1 MLQCNYRKDGSMN
14 TQIFSVRIP
23 TQLVE
28 VLDKIAKEH
37 EWSRNY
43 VVKKF
48 LSEKC
53 YELSG
58 DSAA

>member
-1 MLQCNYRKDGSMN
+1 MS
-14 TQIFSVRIP
+14 TQNFSIRIP
-23 TQLVE
+23 SNIVE
-28 VLDKIAKEH
+28 LLDKIAKEH

-43 VVKKF
+43 VITKF

-58 DSAA
+58 DSA

>member
-1 MLQCNYRKDGSMN
+1 MT

-28 VLDKIAKEH
+28 ILDKIAKEH

-48 LSEKC
+48 LSEKA

-58 DSAA
+58 DSA